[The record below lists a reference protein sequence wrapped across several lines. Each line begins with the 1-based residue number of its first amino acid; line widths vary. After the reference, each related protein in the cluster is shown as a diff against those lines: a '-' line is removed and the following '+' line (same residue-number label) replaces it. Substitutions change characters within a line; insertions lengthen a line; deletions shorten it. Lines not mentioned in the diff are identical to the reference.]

1 MGFEIWLEYV
11 WICLI
16 IIGLESILSADNALV
31 MGVLVKDLPEKKR
44 KKALFY
50 GIIGAY
56 VFRFIAIFLIS
67 YIAGIWQ
74 LQALGA
80 AYLIYLGVKQL
91 VQKKKQKDGEED
103 ESNTIN
109 GNESLWKVILK
120 VELTDITFA
129 IDSILAAVA
138 IAVSLPKSPLPG
150 FGGLDGGIFLVV
162 FIGMA
167 VGLAFIRVAA
177 TYVVDF
183 MKKYP
188 GLEIAAFI
196 VVSWVGVK
204 LGVHTLASPDI
215 QFGLITESFV
225 HNIWW
230 KIIFWGVFVAIILGG
245 WFFSSKR
252 RSANKST
259 NAVEH

>member
-1 MGFEIWLEYV
+1 
-11 WICLI
+11 
-16 IIGLESILSADNALV
+16 
-31 MGVLVKDLPEKKR
+31 
-44 KKALFY
+44 
-50 GIIGAY
+50 
-56 VFRFIAIFLIS
+56 
-67 YIAGIWQ
+67 
-74 LQALGA
+74 
-80 AYLIYLGVKQL
+80 
-91 VQKKKQKDGEED
+91 
-103 ESNTIN
+103 
-109 GNESLWKVILK
+109 

-188 GLEIAAFI
+188 GLEVAAFV

-204 LGVHTLASPDI
+204 LGVHTLASQDI
-215 QFGLITESFV
+215 QFGLITETFV
-225 HNIWW
+225 HSIWW
-230 KIIFWGVFVAIILGG
+230 KVIFWGVFVAIIAGG
-245 WFFSSKR
+245 WFFSDKR
-252 RSANKST
+252 EKSNQDNKT
-259 NAVEH
+259 AGQGQ